1 MTTLPGV
8 VSVVR
13 VGLVVA
19 NIVVGVEVELV
30 VEELRDVDEL
40 DEPDDVADDVLELG
54 LDREVDSCVLVG
66 IIVELSS
73 SS

>member
-30 VEELRDVDEL
+30 VEELRDVDEP